1 MSHSAESITRENV
14 TNSCVTGSLAS
25 SLNTDGV
32 TKVVEETVPIDTDET
47 VVTKPVVVVVPS
59 DSTVPND
66 GFALHGI
73 PFSLTMFA
81 LCLACFMAGLDFTII
96 VTAMPAISK
105 EFGNF
110 DEISWIIVS
119 FMLTNTASTPLW
131 GRFNDIL
138 GRRDAMQV
146 ALLSFV
152 IGSILCAVATSLPLL
167 AIFRAIQGIGGGGIF
182 SCALIM
188 IADLV
193 PAHQR
198 GAYIGPLAS
207 MFALSGVTGPLIGGA
222 FTDSVGWRWCFW
234 INVPIGV
241 ICSIVVHIFI
251 PKYLG
256 RGHLII
262 PKNVENKTESKIE
275 IDNSV
280 TDNHGETIDK
290 DTTTSSSA
298 AASLSSSS
306 STVTT
311 NSTTKT
317 STTTVENH
325 ELDVGSIDYLGILF
339 IVGFCMCFAL
349 AVTWGGSKYAWN
361 SATIIGLL
369 IAASIFLIIFVF
381 IELYHAADPII
392 PVRLFIVRN
401 FAVGAGLSFFSGINM
416 LGSYVYLPIFFQQVM
431 LQNATQSG
439 ASLIPMALSLPVG
452 AMISGALITL
462 RPQYGYRIY
471 PVIGAT
477 FMIIS
482 NVLYSYFTASTP
494 SYHLVGVL
502 ILGGLGLGP
511 NVQVPLLAA
520 QNAVSVKDQPTTSST
535 MTFFQNVGG
544 LLGTAVMQSLLNSNL
559 EKELQPVQVKLT
571 MLINYLKSIGVATGS
586 DEAGGSFDVKSLKG
600 LPVPFDTLY
609 DEFIHALTVGTTQV
623 FWVGVAAG
631 VLVFII
637 ALFMEHI
644 PLKGG
649 DEDNANEEKKK
660 IGEDGDGISIENPMK
675 AIPKKIHISFG
686 H

>member
-1 MSHSAESITRENV
+1 MSCMFH
-14 TNSCVTGSLAS
+14 GWFGL
-25 SLNTDGV
+25 
-32 TKVVEETVPIDTDET
+32 
-47 VVTKPVVVVVPS
+47 VVVVLI
-59 DSTVPND
+59 STALISIPNKTILSVTPT
-66 GFALHGI
+66 LH
-73 PFSLTMFA
+73 T
-81 LCLACFMAGLDFTII
+81 DFTII

-110 DEISWIIVS
+110 DEISWIVVS

-131 GRFNDIL
+131 GRANDIL
-138 GRRDAMQV
+138 GRRDAMLV
-146 ALLSFV
+146 SLLSFV

-207 MFALSGVTGPLIGGA
+207 MFALSGVSGPLIGGA
-222 FTDSVGWRWCFW
+222 FTDGPGWRWCFW
-234 INVPIGV
+234 INVPIGAV
-241 ICSIVVHIFI
+241 CSLVVYIFI

-256 RGHLII
+256 RGHLIV
-262 PKNVENKTESKIE
+262 PKTDDSKTNVVGTLITDANANKQDAVIVNAPSSTS
-275 IDNSV
+275 
-280 TDNHGETIDK
+280 
-290 DTTTSSSA
+290 TSSSA
-298 AASLSSSS
+298 AESL
-306 STVTT
+306 TVTT
-311 NSTTKT
+311 PDSKT
-317 STTTVENH
+317 PAVVKAEEEH
-325 ELDVGSIDYLGILF
+325 HDLDVGTIDWAGIFF
-339 IVGFCMCFAL
+339 IIGFCMCFAL
-349 AVTWGGSKYAWN
+349 AVTWGGAKYPWN
-361 SATIIGLL
+361 SGTVIGLL
-369 IAASIFLIIFVF
+369 VAASIFLAIFVY
-381 IELYHAADPII
+381 IELYHALDPVI
-392 PVRLFIVRN
+392 PVRLFSVRN

-462 RPQYGYRIY
+462 QPQYGYRIY
-471 PVIGAT
+471 PVIGAAC
-477 FMIIS
+477 MIIS

-544 LLGTAVMQSLLNSNL
+544 LLGTAVMQSLLNSKL
-559 EKELQPVQVKLT
+559 EEELKPVQVKLT
-571 MLINYLKSIGVATGS
+571 MLVNYLKSIGVSTGS
-586 DEAGGSFDVKSLKG
+586 GDAGGSFDVKTLKG
-600 LPVPFDTLY
+600 LPAPFDTLY

-631 VLVFII
+631 CCVFVV

-649 DEDNANEEKKK
+649 VEHNSNEEKKK
-660 IGEDGDGISIENPMK
+660 LENVEETISMENPMK
-675 AIPKKIHISFG
+675 PAPVKISLSFG

>member
-1 MSHSAESITRENV
+1 MSESSTNQV
-14 TNSCVTGSLAS
+14 TDSIVTTVTGKSSSPSFEALTKPDSFPKAVSLTN
-25 SLNTDGV
+25 NTDGI
-32 TKVVEETVPIDTDET
+32 TKVVEEALPIETDDT
-47 VVTKPVVVVVPS
+47 VVTKSVAVVVPIN
-59 DSTVPND
+59 STAPND

-241 ICSIVVHIFI
+241 ICSIVVQIFI

-262 PKNVENKTESKIE
+262 PKNVENKPESIV
-275 IDNSV
+275 DNSV
-280 TDNHGETIDK
+280 TDNHRETINK
-290 DTTTSSSA
+290 DTTTTSSTSASTSTSASSSIVA
-298 AASLSSSS
+298 
-306 STVTT
+306 VTT
-311 NSTTKT
+311 NSSTTT
-317 STTTVENH
+317 STTVENH
-325 ELDVGSIDYLGILF
+325 ELDVGSIDYLGIFF

-349 AVTWGGSKYAWN
+349 GVTWGGSKYAWN

-369 IAASIFLIIFVF
+369 IAASFFLIIFVF

-392 PVRLFIVRN
+392 PVRLFVVRN

-416 LGSYVYLPIFFQQVM
+416 LGSYVYLPIFFQQ
-431 LQNATQSG
+431 
-439 ASLIPMALSLPVG
+439 
-452 AMISGALITL
+452 
-462 RPQYGYRIY
+462 
-471 PVIGAT
+471 
-477 FMIIS
+477 
-482 NVLYSYFTASTP
+482 
-494 SYHLVGVL
+494 
-502 ILGGLGLGP
+502 
-511 NVQVPLLAA
+511 
-520 QNAVSVKDQPTTSST
+520 
-535 MTFFQNVGG
+535 
-544 LLGTAVMQSLLNSNL
+544 
-559 EKELQPVQVKLT
+559 
-571 MLINYLKSIGVATGS
+571 
-586 DEAGGSFDVKSLKG
+586 
-600 LPVPFDTLY
+600 
-609 DEFIHALTVGTTQV
+609 
-623 FWVGVAAG
+623 
-631 VLVFII
+631 
-637 ALFMEHI
+637 
-644 PLKGG
+644 
-649 DEDNANEEKKK
+649 
-660 IGEDGDGISIENPMK
+660 
-675 AIPKKIHISFG
+675 
-686 H
+686 